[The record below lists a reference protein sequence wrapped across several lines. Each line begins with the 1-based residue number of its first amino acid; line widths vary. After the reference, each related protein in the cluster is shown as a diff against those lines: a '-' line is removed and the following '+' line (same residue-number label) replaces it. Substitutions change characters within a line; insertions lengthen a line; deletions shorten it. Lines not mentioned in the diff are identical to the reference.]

1 MNNKFKKILIGI
13 VASAMCVT
21 GSIGALPTSAAEL
34 DTPYTEE
41 EIMEVTTIEDSFDYV
56 LNNTNQQYEIDI
68 SAPSNSAAIFS
79 FYTIPS
85 KGTVTLY
92 VKATNS
98 AGASATYN
106 RVFDSTGH
114 APALNFSINAGTTY
128 YIYLKGST
136 SGISGTMNYSKTT
149 A

>member
-92 VKATNS
+92 VRDP
-98 AGASATYN
+98 GASS
-106 RVFDSTGH
+106 RVETGV
-114 APALNFSINAGTTY
+114 
-128 YIYLKGST
+128 
-136 SGISGTMNYSKTT
+136 SGTS
-149 A
+149 

>member
-1 MNNKFKKILIGI
+1 MYKKILVGL

-21 GSIGALPTSAAEL
+21 GSIGVIPASAAEL
-34 DTPYTEE
+34 DTPY
-41 EIMEVTTIEDSFDYV
+41 IEDEVLEISTTYGSFDYV
-56 LNNTNQQYEIDI
+56 LNNTNEQYEISI

-79 FYTIPS
+79 FHTIPS
-85 KGTVTLY
+85 DGTVTMY
-92 VKATNS
+92 VKPTNS
-98 AGASATYN
+98 AGASATYH

-114 APALNFSINAGTTY
+114 APSLDFSINAGTTY
-128 YIYLKGST
+128 YIYLKANI

>member
-13 VASAMCVT
+13 IASAMCVT
-21 GSIGALPTSAAEL
+21 SSIGAIPASAAEL

-41 EIMEVTTIEDSFDYV
+41 EVMEITTINGSFNYV
-56 LNNTNQQYEIDI
+56 LNNTNQQYEMTI

-85 KGTVTLY
+85 QGTVTVY
-92 VKATNS
+92 IKPTKSPYAN
-98 AGASATYN
+98 AEFN
-106 RVFDSTGH
+106 HVFDSTGH
-114 APALNFSINAGTTY
+114 APTMDFSINAGTTY
-128 YIYLKGST
+128 YVYLKGDT
-136 SGISGTMNYSKTT
+136 SPISGTMNYSKTT